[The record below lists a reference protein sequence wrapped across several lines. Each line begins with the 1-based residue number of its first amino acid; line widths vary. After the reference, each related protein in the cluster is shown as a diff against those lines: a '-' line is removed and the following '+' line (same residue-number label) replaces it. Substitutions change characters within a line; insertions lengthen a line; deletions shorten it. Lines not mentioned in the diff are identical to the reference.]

1 MSKKSVVRWFDGWC
15 PRKTLITEGKVVVKE
30 DILKLVSRR
39 VWYTAA
45 VLGLLL
51 VLSGVIMVEA
61 TTTAGVYLDNVA
73 VYADGRLILSDDFIH
88 RNIVDTGW
96 KATSGVELQEKCVYS
111 PPYAL
116 NLSQESR
123 FVGAFHEVQIGEGWK
138 TVNYTAY
145 VTASRRQAFEYI
157 ECQCNGRVT
166 HSQWTIIR
174 LYSGSSQ
181 SSIAAGVFFQS
192 LSYRNLP
199 SGLGLYIENKAT
211 NDATRLVQEAYHTRF
226 FWSPFN
232 WYKIS
237 LSVDRASGEAYMY
250 LDQTL
255 ILRLK
260 LTDINLFKS
269 FSKVSIEVWADAT
282 LP

>member
-1 MSKKSVVRWFDGWC
+1 MSKKSVVRRFDGWC
-15 PRKTLITEGKVVVKE
+15 PRKTLITEGKVVVKA
-30 DILKLVSRR
+30 DFLRLVPRR

-45 VLGLLL
+45 VAGLMLA
-51 VLSGVIMVEA
+51 VLGVIMVEA
-61 TTTAGVYLDNVA
+61 MTPAGVYLDNVS
-73 VYADGRLILSDDFIH
+73 VYADGRLILSDDFDS
-88 RNIVDTGW
+88 RNMADIGW
-96 KATSGVELQEKCVYS
+96 KAASGVELQEKCVYS

-116 NLSQESR
+116 NLSQEGR
-123 FVGAFHEVQIGEGWK
+123 FVSAFHEVQIGEGWR

-145 VTASRRQAFEYI
+145 VTASRKQAFEYI
-157 ECQCNGRVT
+157 ECECVGRIT
-166 HSQWTIIR
+166 YSQWIVIR
-174 LYSGSSQ
+174 LYSGSSP

-199 SGLGLYIENKAT
+199 SGLGLYVENKAVA
-211 NDATRLVQEAYHTRF
+211 NGTRLVQEAYYTRF
-226 FWSPFN
+226 FWNPFN

-250 LDQTL
+250 LDQAL